1 MYDHLIERNVDPKQ
15 FEWYFEVLQHGTGQ
29 SSGCG
34 IGFERVVQ
42 SILAT
47 EMADVSI
54 KTAVELPRSPDYLV
68 P

>member
-1 MYDHLIERNVDPKQ
+1 
-15 FEWYFEVLQHGTGQ
+15 VLSHGTGQ

-42 SILAT
+42 SVLAT
-47 EMADVSI
+47 ESNDIGI
-54 KTAVELPRSPDYLV
+54 KSAVEIPRSPDFLV